1 MLQAVKRF
9 DTDRGFRITTYAMW
23 WVRAAIQEYILR
35 SWMYLDDEKTMLWR
49 SDDPQIHSALGSQR
63 PQTGLSVQPNRYN
76 IPQNPRSK
84 LGLASY

>member
-1 MLQAVKRF
+1 
-9 DTDRGFRITTYAMW
+9 MW

-63 PQTGLSVQPNRYN
+63 PQTGLSVQPN
-76 IPQNPRSK
+76 
-84 LGLASY
+84 